1 MQCKQCNGE
10 FTPKNE
16 QHKYCSNECRQRAF
30 YARQTTTENDQNKT
44 ENANT
49 ANMITPEILERILAE
64 REARHKAELERV
76 RAELKLEAIETRL
89 AKLEE
94 ASEQEEQEPGIAGF
108 KISDLMQAYQM
119 YQQMQNQSK

>member
-1 MQCKQCNGE
+1 
-10 FTPKNE
+10 
-16 QHKYCSNECRQRAF
+16 
-30 YARQTTTENDQNKT
+30 
-44 ENANT
+44 
-49 ANMITPEILERILAE
+49 MITPEILERILAE

-108 KISDLMQAYQM
+108 KISDLMQAYM
-119 YQQMQNQSK
+119 AYQQMQNPKQ